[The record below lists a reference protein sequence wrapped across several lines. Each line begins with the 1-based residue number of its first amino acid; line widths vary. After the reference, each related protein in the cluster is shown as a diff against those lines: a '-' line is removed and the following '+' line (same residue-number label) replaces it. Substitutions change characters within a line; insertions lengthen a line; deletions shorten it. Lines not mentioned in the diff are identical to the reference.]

1 MIYEPWH
8 QKPPSHYTCDE
19 GMPRGERMTYRWIE
33 YPNVVVLEDDD
44 EPARGSLATITWNL
58 PVGDGRGRLR
68 LAGRVIRSPKE
79 AFWRLADAKDM
90 ALAAAEAWSKGADTR
105 GADT

>member
-1 MIYEPWH
+1 
-8 QKPPSHYTCDE
+8 
-19 GMPRGERMTYRWIE
+19 MTYRWIE

-90 ALAAAEAWSKGADTR
+90 ALAAAEAWSKGAGTR
-105 GADT
+105 GADA